1 MRLVVARCSATYE
14 GRLSSTL
21 ESGVRLL
28 MVKADGCVAIHA
40 DIGAY
45 KPINWMNAPNT
56 LIEDDGRW
64 VVTNPK
70 GERLEILIEE
80 VLQEASW
87 ELDVERGLT
96 LDGVEKELQELLAD
110 HPHHIEVGLE
120 TVQREFRTDLGP
132 VDILCRDAT
141 GAAVAVEVKRVG
153 EIDGVEQLTRYL
165 ERMGRDPLL
174 RPVRGVLAAATI
186 KPQARVLAESRGI
199 TCAEVDLALLR
210 GEDEVHLRLFC
221 RRPPTTAGPGVRVAA
236 PRSVRTEALGRWG
249 RGQPSEASSSF
260 KSRLPNA

>member
-21 ESGVRLL
+21 EHGVRLL

-56 LIEDDGRW
+56 LIEEDDRW

-70 GERLEILIEE
+70 GERLEVEIDE
-80 VLQEASW
+80 VLQDVTW
-87 ELDVERGLT
+87 ELDTERGLT

-110 HPHHIEVGLE
+110 HPGHLEDGLE
-120 TVQREFRTDLGP
+120 CIQREFRTDLGP
-132 VDILCRDAT
+132 VDLLCRDT
-141 GAAVAVEVKRVG
+141 DGAAVAVEIKRIG

-165 ERMGRDPLL
+165 ERMQRDPLL
-174 RPVRGVLAAATI
+174 TPVRGIFAATTI

-199 TCAEVDLALLR
+199 TCAEVDLGRLR
-210 GEDEVHLRLFC
+210 DEDEVHLRLF
-221 RRPPTTAGPGVRVAA
+221 
-236 PRSVRTEALGRWG
+236 
-249 RGQPSEASSSF
+249 
-260 KSRLPNA
+260 